1 METRIFEKLEK
12 LDEKLNSIDKT
23 LERNTVSLEYHVMR
37 TNQNEELIKALK
49 SDLLPVENH
58 VKYMQGAFKL
68 LGVLTVIVSLIVGF
82 TKLIFFKS

>member
-12 LDEKLNSIDKT
+12 LDERLNSIDKT

-58 VKYMQGAFKL
+58 VKYMHGAFKL
-68 LGVLTVIVSLIVGF
+68 IGVLTAIGGLI
-82 TKLIFFKS
+82 KLIFFKA